1 MKINNE
7 LKIGLAVV
15 LAGVVFYLG
24 IRFLRD
30 LPLFGQATLYHTELS
45 NSNGLVTG
53 NAVIVNGVGVGSI
66 TDVHVTLTGAH
77 ITFSVEKEV
86 TLTEGTTASAGGF
99 GFVSSVQLNLTL
111 GPPDA
116 PVYEPGSFIPS
127 STQSDLLTD
136 LSDRA
141 PAVLGRIDTV
151 LTESNQAISAARD
164 LLTGPESQMQQTLA
178 SIRNSADAFEAVLL
192 AEQGSLQAVLKDIEQ
207 LSGTLESFA
216 GDSLGGAAT
225 DLKEVLG
232 RLSMNLDLLETTTY
246 ELNTLLTSINN
257 GHGTLGK
264 LVTDDSLYVEAH
276 AASAALRR
284 ILENFEEN
292 PSQYLRHLRL
302 IDFF

>member
-15 LAGVVFYLG
+15 LAGFVFYLG
-24 IRFLRD
+24 IRFLSD
-30 LPLFGQATLYHTELS
+30 LPLFGQATVYHTELS
-45 NSNGLVTG
+45 NSNGLVAG
-53 NAVIVNGVGVGSI
+53 NVVVVNGVGVGSI
-66 TDVHVTLTGAH
+66 TEVRLTLTGAY
-77 ITFSVEKEV
+77 ITFSVDEDV
-86 TLTEGTTASAGGF
+86 ALTEGTTASAGGF

-116 PVYEPGSFIPS
+116 PVFEPGSFIPA
-127 STQSDLLTD
+127 STQSDVLAD

-151 LTESNQAISAARD
+151 LTGSNQAISAARD
-164 LLTGPESQMQQTLA
+164 LLTGPESQVQQTLA
-178 SIRNSADAFEAVLL
+178 SIRGSADAFESVLL

-225 DLKEVLG
+225 GLKEVLD
-232 RLSMNLDLLETTTY
+232 RLSMNLDLLETTTN

-257 GHGTLGK
+257 GQGTLGK

-284 ILENFEEN
+284 ILENFEED
-292 PSQYLRHLRL
+292 PSQYLRHLKL

>member
-30 LPLFGQATLYHTELS
+30 LPLFGQATVYHTELV
-45 NSNGLVTG
+45 NSNGLAAG
-53 NAVIVNGVGVGSI
+53 NAVVVNGVGVGSI
-66 TDVHVTLTGAH
+66 TEVRLILTGAY
-77 ITFSVEKEV
+77 ITFSVEEDV
-86 TLTEGTTASAGGF
+86 ALTEGTTASAGGF

-116 PVYEPGSFIPS
+116 PVYEPGSIIPAS
-127 STQSDLLTD
+127 NQSDVLADLT
-136 LSDRA
+136 DRA

-151 LTESNQAISAARD
+151 LTGSSQAISAARY

-178 SIRNSADAFEAVLL
+178 SIRNSAGAFEAVLL
-192 AEQGSLQAVLKDIEQ
+192 AEQGSMQAVLKDIEQ
-207 LSGTLESFA
+207 LAITLESFA

-225 DLKEVLG
+225 ALKEVLV
-232 RLSMNLDLLETTTY
+232 RLSMNLDLLETTTV
-246 ELNTLLTSINN
+246 ELNTLLASINS
-257 GHGTLGK
+257 GQGTLGK

-292 PSQYLRHLRL
+292 PNQYLRHLKL

>member
-30 LPLFGQATLYHTELS
+30 LPLFGQATVYHTELA
-45 NSNGLVTG
+45 NSNGLVAG
-53 NAVIVNGVGVGSI
+53 NAVVVNGVGIGSI
-66 TDVHVTLTGAH
+66 TEVRLTLTGAY
-77 ITFSVEKEV
+77 ITFSVEEDV
-86 TLTEGTTASAGGF
+86 ALTEGTTASSGGF

-116 PVYEPGSFIPS
+116 PLIEPGSFIPAS
-127 STQSDLLTD
+127 NQSDVLADLT
-136 LSDRA
+136 DRA

-151 LTESNQAISAARD
+151 LTGSSQAISAARD

-178 SIRNSADAFEAVLL
+178 SIRNSAGAFETVLL
-192 AEQGSLQAVLKDIEQ
+192 AEQGSLQAVLEDIEQ
-207 LSGTLESFA
+207 LTSTLESFA
-216 GDSLGGAAT
+216 GDSLGGAAAG
-225 DLKEVLG
+225 LKEVLV
-232 RLSMNLDLLETTTY
+232 RLSINLDLLETTTV
-246 ELNTLLTSINN
+246 ELNTLLASINS
-257 GHGTLGK
+257 GQGTLGK

-292 PSQYLRHLRL
+292 PNQYLRHLKL

>member
-15 LAGVVFYLG
+15 LAGAVFYLG

-30 LPLFGQATLYHTELS
+30 LPLFGQATVYHTELA
-45 NSNGLVTG
+45 NSNGLVAG
-53 NAVIVNGVGVGSI
+53 NAVVVNGVGIGSI
-66 TDVHVTLTGAH
+66 TDVRLTLTGAY
-77 ITFSVEKEV
+77 ITFSVEEDV
-86 TLTEGTTASAGGF
+86 ALTEGTTASSGGF

-116 PVYEPGSFIPS
+116 PLIEPGSFIPAS
-127 STQSDLLTD
+127 NQSDVLADLT
-136 LSDRA
+136 DRA

-151 LTESNQAISAARD
+151 LTGSSQAISAARD

-178 SIRNSADAFEAVLL
+178 SIRNSAGAFEAVLL
-192 AEQGSLQAVLKDIEQ
+192 AEQGSMQAVLKDIEQ
-207 LSGTLESFA
+207 LASTLESFA
-216 GDSLGGAAT
+216 GDSLGGAASG
-225 DLKEVLG
+225 LKEVLV
-232 RLSMNLDLLETTTY
+232 RLSMNLDLLETTTI
-246 ELNTLLTSINN
+246 ELNTLLASINS
-257 GHGTLGK
+257 GQGTLGK

-292 PSQYLRHLRL
+292 PNQYLRHLKL

>member
-30 LPLFGQATLYHTELS
+30 LPLFGQATVYHTELV
-45 NSNGLVTG
+45 NSNGLVAG
-53 NAVIVNGVGVGSI
+53 NAVVVNGVGIGSI
-66 TDVHVTLTGAH
+66 TEVRLTLTGAY
-77 ITFSVEKEV
+77 ITFSVEEDV
-86 TLTEGTTASAGGF
+86 ALTEGTTASSGGF
-99 GFVSSVQLNLTL
+99 GFVNSVQLNLTL

-116 PVYEPGSFIPS
+116 PVYEPGSFIPAS
-127 STQSDLLTD
+127 NQSDVLADLT
-136 LSDRA
+136 DRA

-151 LTESNQAISAARD
+151 LTGSSQAIGAARD

-178 SIRNSADAFEAVLL
+178 SIRNSAGAFEAVLL
-192 AEQGSLQAVLKDIEQ
+192 AEQGSLQAVLEDIEQ
-207 LSGTLESFA
+207 LTSTLESFA

-225 DLKEVLG
+225 GLKEVLV
-232 RLSMNLDLLETTTY
+232 RLSMNLDLLETATI
-246 ELNTLLTSINN
+246 ELNTLLASINN
-257 GHGTLGK
+257 GQGTLGK

-292 PSQYLRHLRL
+292 PNQYLRHLKL

>member
-1 MKINNE
+1 MNIKNE

-15 LAGVVFYLG
+15 LAGAVFYLG
-24 IRFLRD
+24 ARFLRD
-30 LPLFGQATLYHTELS
+30 LPLFGQATVYHTELS

-53 NAVIVNGVGVGSI
+53 NIVVVNGVGVGTI
-66 TDVHVTLTGAH
+66 TEVRLTLTGAY
-77 ITFSVEKEV
+77 ITFSVGKEV
-86 TLTEGTTASAGGF
+86 VLTEGTVAYAGGF

-116 PVYEPGSFIPS
+116 PAYEPGSFIPA
-127 STQSDLLTD
+127 STQSDILAD

-151 LTESNQAISAARD
+151 LAGSNLAINAARE
-164 LLTGPESQMQQTLA
+164 LLTGPESQMQQTLT
-178 SIRNSADAFEAVLL
+178 SIRNSADAFETVLL
-192 AEQGSLQAVLKDIEQ
+192 AEQGSLQAVLKDFEN

-225 DLKEVLG
+225 GVKEVLD
-232 RLSMNLDLLETTTY
+232 RLSMNLNLLETTTN
-246 ELNTLLTSINN
+246 ELNTLLASINN
-257 GHGTLGK
+257 GQGTLGK
-264 LVTDDSLYVEAH
+264 LVTDDSLYIEAH

-284 ILENFEEN
+284 ILENFEED
-292 PSQYLRHLRL
+292 PSQYLRHLKL

>member
-15 LAGVVFYLG
+15 LAGIVFYLG
-24 IRFLRD
+24 IRFLKD
-30 LPLFGQATLYHTELS
+30 LPLFGQATVYHTELA
-45 NSNGLVTG
+45 NSNGLVAG
-53 NAVIVNGVGVGSI
+53 NAVVVNGVGIGSI
-66 TDVHVTLTGAH
+66 TEVRLTLTGAY
-77 ITFSVEKEV
+77 ITFSVEEDV
-86 TLTEGTTASAGGF
+86 ALTEGTTASSGGF
-99 GFVSSVQLNLTL
+99 GFVNSVQLNLTL

-116 PVYEPGSFIPS
+116 PVYEPGSFIHA
-127 STQSDLLTD
+127 STQSDILAD

-141 PAVLGRIDTV
+141 PAVLERIDTV
-151 LTESNQAISAARD
+151 LTGSNQAISAARD

-192 AEQGSLQAVLKDIEQ
+192 AEQGSLQSVLKDIGQ
-207 LSGTLESFA
+207 FSVAFESFA
-216 GDSLGGAAT
+216 KDSLGGAAT
-225 DLKEVLG
+225 GLKEVFV
-232 RLSMNLDLLETTTY
+232 RLSMNLDLLETTTT

-257 GHGTLGK
+257 GQGTLGK
-264 LVTDDSLYVEAH
+264 LVTDDSLYMEAH

-292 PSQYLRHLRL
+292 PNQYLRHLKL

>member
-30 LPLFGQATLYHTELS
+30 LPLFGQATVYHTELA
-45 NSNGLVTG
+45 NSNGLVAG
-53 NAVIVNGVGVGSI
+53 NAVVVNGVGIGSI
-66 TDVHVTLTGAH
+66 TEVRLTLTGAY
-77 ITFSVEKEV
+77 ITFSVEEDV
-86 TLTEGTTASAGGF
+86 ALTEGTTASSGGF
-99 GFVSSVQLNLTL
+99 GFVNSVQLNLTL

-116 PVYEPGSFIPS
+116 PVYEPGSFIPAS
-127 STQSDLLTD
+127 NQSDVLADLT
-136 LSDRA
+136 DRA

-151 LTESNQAISAARD
+151 LTGSSQAISAARD

-178 SIRNSADAFEAVLL
+178 SIRNSAGAFEAVLL

-225 DLKEVLG
+225 ALKEVLV
-232 RLSMNLDLLETTTY
+232 RLSMNLDLLETATI
-246 ELNTLLTSINN
+246 ELNTLLASINN
-257 GHGTLGK
+257 GQGTLGK

-292 PSQYLRHLRL
+292 PNQYLRHLKL

>member
-66 TDVHVTLTGAH
+66 TEVHVTLTGAH

-127 STQSDLLTD
+127 STQTDLLAD

-151 LTESNQAISAARD
+151 LTGSNQAISAARD

-216 GDSLGGAAT
+216 GDSLGGAAAG
-225 DLKEVLG
+225 LKEVLD

-292 PSQYLRHLRL
+292 PNQYLRHLKL

>member
-127 STQSDLLTD
+127 STQSDLLAD

-151 LTESNQAISAARD
+151 LTGSNQAISAARD

-225 DLKEVLG
+225 DLKEVLD
-232 RLSMNLDLLETTTY
+232 RLSMNLDLLETTTT

-257 GHGTLGK
+257 GQGTLGK
-264 LVTDDSLYVEAH
+264 LVADDSLYVEVH

-292 PSQYLRHLRL
+292 PNQYLRHLKL

>member
-30 LPLFGQATLYHTELS
+30 LPLFGQATVYHTELS

-66 TDVHVTLTGAH
+66 TEVRLTLTGAH
-77 ITFSVEKEV
+77 ITFSVEEEV
-86 TLTEGTTASAGGF
+86 ALTEGTTASAGGF

-127 STQSDLLTD
+127 STQSDILAD

-151 LTESNQAISAARD
+151 LTGSNQAISAARD

-225 DLKEVLG
+225 GLKEVLD
-232 RLSMNLDLLETTTY
+232 RLSINLDLLETTTY

-257 GHGTLGK
+257 GQGTLGK

-284 ILENFEEN
+284 ILEKFEEN
-292 PSQYLRHLRL
+292 PNQYLRHLKL

>member
-111 GPPDA
+111 GPPNA

-127 STQSDLLTD
+127 STQTDLLAD

-151 LTESNQAISAARD
+151 LTGSNQAISAARD

-216 GDSLGGAAT
+216 GDSLGGAAAG
-225 DLKEVLG
+225 LKEVLD
-232 RLSMNLDLLETTTY
+232 RLSMNLGLLETTTN

-257 GHGTLGK
+257 GQGTLGK

-292 PSQYLRHLRL
+292 PNQYLRHLKL

>member
-30 LPLFGQATLYHTELS
+30 LPLFGQATVYHTELS

-66 TDVHVTLTGAH
+66 TEVHVTLTGAH

-127 STQSDLLTD
+127 STQTDILAD

-151 LTESNQAISAARD
+151 LTGSNQAISAARD

-216 GDSLGGAAT
+216 GDSLGGAAAG
-225 DLKEVLG
+225 LKEVLD
-232 RLSMNLDLLETTTY
+232 RLSMNLDLLETTTN

-257 GHGTLGK
+257 GQGTLGK

-292 PSQYLRHLRL
+292 PNQYLRHLKL